1 MIVTVASYKGGVGK
15 TTTAVHLAAYL
26 QTLASTLL
34 LDGDDTRNATVWG
47 RRGKGFPFK
56 VADEVQAA
64 RYARDFTHT
73 VIDTGQRPKQV
84 DLKALSEGC
93 DLLVI
98 PTVPASLDTDGLVL
112 TLQVL
117 QEIGADRYRVLLAK
131 VPPHP
136 EPEGP
141 QLRADLTAQKIPLF
155 AVDIPRLKA
164 FEKAAAAGV
173 TVNDVDNPRGQASM
187 ESLCRS
193 WKGVIEICPS
203 RVNSAGRLPSSNSDR
218 NRNQP
223 SRRRHC
229 RHLPGPSR

>member
-26 QTLASTLL
+26 QTLAPTLL
-34 LDGDDTRNATVWG
+34 LDGDDTRNATSWSQ
-47 RRGKGFPFK
+47 RGKGFPFK

-64 RYARDFTHT
+64 RYARDFVHT

-84 DLKALSEGC
+84 DLQVLSEGC

-98 PTVPASLDTDGLVL
+98 PAVPASLDTDGLVI
-112 TLQVL
+112 TLQAL
-117 QEIGADRYRVLLAK
+117 QDIGSNSYRVLLTK
-131 VPPHP
+131 VPPPP

-141 QLRADLTAQKIPLF
+141 QLRADLTTQGIPLF

-173 TVNDVDNPRGQASM
+173 PVYDVKDPNAVRAWKAYQAAG
-187 ESLCRS
+187 
-193 WKGVIEICPS
+193 KEI
-203 RVNSAGRLPSSNSDR
+203 VTYAGAK
-218 NRNQP
+218 
-223 SRRRHC
+223 
-229 RHLPGPSR
+229 